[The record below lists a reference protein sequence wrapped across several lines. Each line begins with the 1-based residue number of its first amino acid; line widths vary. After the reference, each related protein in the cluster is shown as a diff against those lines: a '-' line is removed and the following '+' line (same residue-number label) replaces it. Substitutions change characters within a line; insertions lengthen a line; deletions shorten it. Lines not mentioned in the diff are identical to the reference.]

1 MVSGDAVCEH
11 VVVLE
16 VAEEKVVEEVDEELV
31 DFTTGRILAPGFAQ
45 SADSMTLLLR
55 QEPLLS
61 GLVAIVTGELI
72 KDSSKTVLRPT
83 LFSGGFTNFVQN

>member
-1 MVSGDAVCEH
+1 MVSGAAVCEH

-16 VAEEKVVEEVDEELV
+16 VAEEKVVEEVDGELV

-45 SADSMTLLLR
+45 SAASMTLLLR

-61 GLVAIVTGELI
+61 GLVAIVTG
-72 KDSSKTVLRPT
+72 
-83 LFSGGFTNFVQN
+83 GFTNFVQN

>member
-11 VVVLE
+11 VVALE
-16 VAEEKVVEEVDEELV
+16 VAEEKVVEEVDGELV

-45 SADSMTLLLR
+45 SAASMTLLLR

-61 GLVAIVTGELI
+61 GLVAIVTG
-72 KDSSKTVLRPT
+72 
-83 LFSGGFTNFVQN
+83 GFTNFVQN